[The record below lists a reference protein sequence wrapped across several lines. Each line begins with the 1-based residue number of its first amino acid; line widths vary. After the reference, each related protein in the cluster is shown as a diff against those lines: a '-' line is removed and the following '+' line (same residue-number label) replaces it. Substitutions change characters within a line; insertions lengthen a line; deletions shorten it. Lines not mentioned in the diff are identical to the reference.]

1 MVMEYKNRWT
11 DRQIDNMDMAFV
23 EIVQTGS
30 SLHADLTDRTKDI
43 TIPNTCIPFGPFNL
57 CVGVGVIII
66 AVVYR

>member
-30 SLHADLTDRTKDI
+30 SLHADLTDRTMDI
-43 TIPNTCIPFGPFNL
+43 TIPNTWPI
-57 CVGVGVIII
+57 
-66 AVVYR
+66 

>member
-30 SLHADLTDRTKDI
+30 SLHADLTDRTMDI

>member
-1 MVMEYKNRWT
+1 MYGNGIQKQM

-30 SLHADLTDRTKDI
+30 SLHADLTDRTMDI